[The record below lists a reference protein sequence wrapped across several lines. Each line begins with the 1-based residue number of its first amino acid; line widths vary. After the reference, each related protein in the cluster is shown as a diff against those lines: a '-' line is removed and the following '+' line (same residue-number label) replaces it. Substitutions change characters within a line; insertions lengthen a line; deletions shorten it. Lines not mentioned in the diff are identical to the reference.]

1 VFACEN
7 FGFNGFCQGT
17 LIIPIVQHIAHVIG
31 DVWLNG
37 VKGINVGLNQDTG
50 LWATIGLKGD
60 QFHTTKIRLNHEF
73 VWEIGFGVCDRMSEF
88 CFQKISMTNRKKVLV
103 TGSNGLLGQKLTDLF
118 LQQLDWDL
126 LATGAGG
133 NRHPA
138 DEGYRYETLD
148 ITDFGA
154 MEVMLNREL
163 PDVVIHTAAMTQVD
177 DCEFK
182 RDECVALNVTAVEH
196 LAQLSTKLGFH
207 LVHVSTDF
215 IFDGTKP
222 MYTEEDEAH
231 PLSYY
236 GWSKLEG
243 EKRVIEFANS
253 YSILRTVLVYGQ
265 VSDMSR
271 TNIVLWA
278 HGTLKNQ
285 KSANVVTDQFRTPTL
300 AEDLA
305 MGCFLAAAQRA
316 QGIFNIAGKDY
327 MSVIE
332 LVERVASFYGYSME
346 CINRVD
352 SSTLNQPAK
361 RPPITGLDISKAIAQ
376 LGYTPHSFEEGLAL
390 LALEK

>member
-1 VFACEN
+1 
-7 FGFNGFCQGT
+7 
-17 LIIPIVQHIAHVIG
+17 
-31 DVWLNG
+31 
-37 VKGINVGLNQDTG
+37 
-50 LWATIGLKGD
+50 
-60 QFHTTKIRLNHEF
+60 
-73 VWEIGFGVCDRMSEF
+73 
-88 CFQKISMTNRKKVLV
+88 
-103 TGSNGLLGQKLTDLF
+103 
-118 LQQLDWDL
+118 
-126 LATGAGG
+126 
-133 NRHPA
+133 
-138 DEGYRYETLD
+138 
-148 ITDFGA
+148 
-154 MEVMLNREL
+154 
-163 PDVVIHTAAMTQVD
+163 MTQVD

>member
-1 VFACEN
+1 MGNRVWWLGWEVRFLC
-7 FGFNGFCQGT
+7 GF
-17 LIIPIVQHIAHVIG
+17 IA
-31 DVWLNG
+31 
-37 VKGINVGLNQDTG
+37 
-50 LWATIGLKGD
+50 
-60 QFHTTKIRLNHEF
+60 
-73 VWEIGFGVCDRMSEF
+73 
-88 CFQKISMTNRKKVLV
+88 MTNKTKVLV

-118 LQQLDWDL
+118 LQQPDCDL

-133 NRHPA
+133 NRHPVV
-138 DEGYRYETLD
+138 EGYRYQTLD
-148 ITDFGA
+148 ITDGEA
-154 MEVMLNREL
+154 MDSLLLGEL

-182 RDECVALNVTAVEH
+182 RDECVALNVTAVEN
-196 LAQLSTKLGFH
+196 LARLSTKLGFH

-222 MYTEEDEAH
+222 MYKEEDAAN

-243 EKRVIEFANS
+243 EKRVMEFANS
-253 YSILRTVLVYGQ
+253 YSILRTVLVYGK
-265 VSDMSR
+265 VADMSR

-278 HGTLKNQ
+278 HGTLKQQ

-316 QGIFNIAGKDY
+316 QGIYNIAGKDY

-332 LVERVASFYGYSME
+332 LVERVAKFYGYSTD

-361 RPPITGLDISKAIAQ
+361 RPPITGLDITKAVRTM
-376 LGYTPHSFEEGLAL
+376 GYQPHSFEEGLAL
-390 LALEK
+390 MGLEK

>member
-1 VFACEN
+1 
-7 FGFNGFCQGT
+7 
-17 LIIPIVQHIAHVIG
+17 
-31 DVWLNG
+31 
-37 VKGINVGLNQDTG
+37 
-50 LWATIGLKGD
+50 
-60 QFHTTKIRLNHEF
+60 
-73 VWEIGFGVCDRMSEF
+73 
-88 CFQKISMTNRKKVLV
+88 MTNRNKVLV

-118 LQQLDWDL
+118 LAQPEWDL
-126 LATGAGG
+126 LATGAGA

-138 DEGYRYETLD
+138 REGYRYESLD
-148 ITDFGA
+148 ITDFDN
-154 MEVMLNREL
+154 MEAVLSREL
-163 PDVVIHTAAMTQVD
+163 PDVLIHTAAMTQVD

-196 LAQLSTKLGFH
+196 LAKLSAKLGFH

-222 MYTEEDEAH
+222 MYTEYDQAN

-243 EKRVIEFANS
+243 EKRVIEFAGS

-265 VSDMSR
+265 VADMSR

-278 HGTLKNQ
+278 HSTLKNQ

-316 QGIFNIAGKDY
+316 QGIYNIAGKDY

-332 LVERVASFYGYSME
+332 LVERVATFYGYSME

-361 RPPITGLDISKAIAQ
+361 RPPITGLDITKATNQ
-376 LGYTPHSFEEGLAL
+376 LGYAPHSFEEGLAL
-390 LALEK
+390 LALGK

>member
-1 VFACEN
+1 VGNRVWWLGWEVRFLC
-7 FGFNGFCQGT
+7 GF
-17 LIIPIVQHIAHVIG
+17 IA
-31 DVWLNG
+31 
-37 VKGINVGLNQDTG
+37 
-50 LWATIGLKGD
+50 
-60 QFHTTKIRLNHEF
+60 
-73 VWEIGFGVCDRMSEF
+73 
-88 CFQKISMTNRKKVLV
+88 MTNKTKVLV

-118 LQQLDWDL
+118 LQQPDWDL

-133 NRHPA
+133 NRHPVL
-138 DEGYRYETLD
+138 EGYRYQTLD
-148 ITDFGA
+148 ITDSEGVEQLL
-154 MEVMLNREL
+154 MREL

-182 RDECVALNVTAVEH
+182 RDECVALNVTAVEN
-196 LAQLSTKLGFH
+196 LARLSTKLGFH

-222 MYTEEDEAH
+222 MYKEEDAVN

-253 YSILRTVLVYGQ
+253 YSILRTVLVYGK
-265 VSDMSR
+265 VADMSR

-278 HGTLKNQ
+278 HGTLKQQ

-316 QGIFNIAGKDY
+316 QGIYNIAGKDY

-332 LVERVASFYGYSME
+332 LVERVARFYGYSMD

-361 RPPITGLDISKAIAQ
+361 RPPITGLDITKAVST
-376 LGYTPHSFEEGLAL
+376 LGYQPHSFEEGLSL
-390 LALEK
+390 LGLEK

>member
-1 VFACEN
+1 
-7 FGFNGFCQGT
+7 
-17 LIIPIVQHIAHVIG
+17 
-31 DVWLNG
+31 
-37 VKGINVGLNQDTG
+37 
-50 LWATIGLKGD
+50 
-60 QFHTTKIRLNHEF
+60 
-73 VWEIGFGVCDRMSEF
+73 
-88 CFQKISMTNRKKVLV
+88 MTNKTKVLV

-118 LQQLDWDL
+118 LQQPDWDL

-133 NRHPA
+133 NRHPVL
-138 DEGYRYETLD
+138 EGYGYQTLD
-148 ITDFGA
+148 ITDSEGVEQLL
-154 MEVMLNREL
+154 MREL

-182 RDECVALNVTAVEH
+182 RDECVALNVTAVEN
-196 LAQLSTKLGFH
+196 LARLSTKLGFH

-222 MYTEEDEAH
+222 MYKEEDAAN

-253 YSILRTVLVYGQ
+253 YSVLRTVLVYGK
-265 VSDMSR
+265 VADMSR

-278 HGTLKNQ
+278 HGTLKQQ

-316 QGIFNIAGKDY
+316 QGIYNISGKDY

-332 LVERVASFYGYSME
+332 LVERVARFYGYSMD

-361 RPPITGLDISKAIAQ
+361 RPPITGLDITKAVNT
-376 LGYTPHSFEEGLAL
+376 LGYQPHSFEEGLAL
-390 LALEK
+390 LGLEK

>member
-1 VFACEN
+1 
-7 FGFNGFCQGT
+7 
-17 LIIPIVQHIAHVIG
+17 
-31 DVWLNG
+31 
-37 VKGINVGLNQDTG
+37 
-50 LWATIGLKGD
+50 
-60 QFHTTKIRLNHEF
+60 
-73 VWEIGFGVCDRMSEF
+73 
-88 CFQKISMTNRKKVLV
+88 MTNRNKVLV

-118 LQQLDWDL
+118 LAQPEWDL
-126 LATGAGG
+126 FATGAGA

-138 DEGYRYETLD
+138 REGYRYESLD
-148 ITDFGA
+148 ITDFDN
-154 MEVMLNREL
+154 MEAVLSREL

-196 LAQLSTKLGFH
+196 LAKLSANLGFH

-222 MYTEEDEAH
+222 MYTEDDQAN

-243 EKRVIEFANS
+243 EKRVIEFAGS

-265 VSDMSR
+265 VADMSR

-278 HGTLKNQ
+278 HSTLKNQ

-316 QGIFNIAGKDY
+316 QGIYNIAGKDY

-352 SSTLNQPAK
+352 SSILNQPAK
-361 RPPITGLDISKAIAQ
+361 RPPITGLDITKATSQ
-376 LGYTPHSFEEGLAL
+376 LGYAPHSFEEGLAL